1 MRIDSITVFQSPT
14 NNPIGIIKFFHE
26 VSSIGYGC
34 LIAATEVVIKHDKC
48 RVGVVCIDRICS
60 SRPTSHTHFSEVV
73 ISKIVEEIQM
83 FYPSVKTIANVNA
96 KLVVVFD
103 DIQCAILL
111 FVAKPLLVKLLA
123 NTVFQRLFAFG
134 SSEPNGCEDCTS

>member
-26 VSSIGYGC
+26 VSCIGYGC
-34 LIAATEVVIKHDKC
+34 LIAATEVVIKHNKC
-48 RVGVVCIDRICS
+48 CVGVVRIDGICS

-83 FYPSVKTIANVNA
+83 FYPFVKAIANVNA

-103 DIQCAILL
+103 HIQCVILL
-111 FVAKPLLVKLLA
+111 LVAKPLLV
-123 NTVFQRLFAFG
+123 
-134 SSEPNGCEDCTS
+134 